1 MRRVYMSF
9 LGLGSYKE
17 DKGIFEYDATVYQ
30 LDGRSS
36 AKTEFVQVAEI
47 ELLGPGRFDT
57 ILVVA
62 TDKSYATH
70 FKTLRQQLEALGSTE
85 VICVKI
91 PESMEPQDQWI
102 WFERILAHIEP
113 GDELTVDITHGYR
126 SIPIVLSAAINFLQK
141 ARGVI
146 LNAVYYGAYDKDR
159 SLAPIVNMK
168 DFFAINEWAEG
179 VSRLV
184 EDADIRK
191 IAEVS
196 ETTPEFQVGELN
208 DDELITALNE
218 LTNAIR
224 NVDVNN
230 VGEKAGAAI
239 ELVKLKRTSASLT
252 GRMLLDLVLDKFAG
266 LASSVPASE
275 QHYEKAYFLVQL
287 ELIRML
293 LEHKLYMQAYTVMR
307 ELIGAIG
314 VLGVAKDVK
323 VLSGKGR
330 DKRKYYGEIFVR
342 MMQYKR
348 ETWNFSDKEAPA
360 VEKLLPFYES
370 LDQIGAGDLLKN
382 VVPDLLK
389 FRNGFDHGW
398 TLRPGADPRIREMGN
413 RYFERLSRA
422 LDILVDTGI
431 ISE

>member
-1 MRRVYMSF
+1 MRRLYMSF

-17 DKGIFEYDATVYQ
+17 DKGIYEYDPTVYQ
-30 LDGRSS
+30 LHGRSS
-36 AKTEFVQVAEI
+36 TRTKFVQVAEI

-57 ILVVA
+57 ILVVT
-62 TDKSYATH
+62 TDKSYGTH
-70 FKTLRQQLEALGSTE
+70 FEALRQQLEALGSTE
-85 VICVKI
+85 VISVRI

-126 SIPIVLSAAINFLQK
+126 SIPIVFSAAINFLQK

-196 ETTPEFQVGELN
+196 ETTPDFQVGELN
-208 DDELITALNE
+208 DDELIKALND

-230 VGEKAGAAI
+230 VGEKAGTAI
-239 ELVKLKRTSASLT
+239 ELVKRKRTSASLT
-252 GRMLLDLVLDKFAG
+252 GRMLLGLVLDKFAG
-266 LASSVPASE
+266 LVSSVPAT
-275 QHYEKAYFLVQL
+275 QQYYKKAYFLVQL

-307 ELIGAIG
+307 ELIAAIG
-314 VLGVAKDVK
+314 VLEVAKDLK
-323 VLSGKGR
+323 VLSSKGR

-342 MMQYKR
+342 MMKYPR
-348 ETWNFSDKEAPA
+348 ESWDFSGKEETA
-360 VEKLLPFYES
+360 VGKLLPFYES
-370 LDQIGAGDLLKN
+370 LDQIGAGDLLKK
-382 VVPDLLK
+382 VVPDLLE
-389 FRNGFDHGW
+389 FRNGFDHCW
-398 TLRPGADPRIREMGN
+398 TSKPGADAGIQQMGDL
-413 RYFERLSRA
+413 FLERLTRA
-422 LDILVDTGI
+422 LDILVETGI